1 MDAREEREK
10 RLKRLRRK
18 RMATVA
24 VFCLILAGLGC
35 GYAAARRYRI
45 KKATEAAEK
54 KQEETKNNTFVVT
67 EFTLV
72 DATAM
77 ELINENGTFCF
88 EWEYIKEEEH
98 IGGWVKTDE
107 RDFPTKA
114 TAVQGA
120 IGSVCLLKGSVKI
133 PAEEVDPE
141 KFGLADSKMRIK
153 VFLKDGTEPVFTF
166 GAQAPYE
173 AGYYLRQ
180 ESTGDVYLVDNDVF
194 TKCHLTICDFA
205 MSEIFPTTQPG
216 NITEVTVA
224 VKGKEPRSYT
234 RTVNEDGTTSYPSIF
249 VDCTTFVASTF
260 VEYNCKDFAK
270 YGLEEPFATVRVY
283 YNDIQ
288 KDEET
293 GENAMV
299 PCQMFVEFG
308 NKTESGNY
316 YVRVNGSNYV
326 YIMTE
331 SFADLLLVEK

>member
-18 RMATVA
+18 KMVTVA
-24 VFCLILAGLGC
+24 VFCLILAGLGF

-54 KQEETKNNTFVVT
+54 KLEEIKNNTFSVT
-67 EFTLV
+67 DFSLG

-88 EWEYIKEEEH
+88 EWVYTNEEKH

-107 RDFPTKA
+107 EDFPTKA

-120 IGSVCLLKGSVKI
+120 IGSVCLLKGSMKI
-133 PAEEVDPE
+133 PAEEVEPE
-141 KFGLADSKMRIK
+141 KFGLTDSQTRIK

-173 AGYYLRQ
+173 TGYYLRQ

-194 TKCHLTICDFA
+194 TKCHLTLFDFA
-205 MSEIFPTTQPG
+205 MSEDFPTTQPG
-216 NITEVTVA
+216 NITEVMIE
-224 VKGKEPRSYT
+224 VKGKEPRSYA
-234 RTVNEDGTTSYPSIF
+234 RTINDDGTASYPPLF
-249 VDCTTFVASTF
+249 ANCTTFVASKF

-283 YNDIQ
+283 YNDIL

-293 GENAMV
+293 GESATV
-299 PCQMFVEFG
+299 PCLMFAEFG

-316 YVRVNGSNYV
+316 YVRINGSNYV

-331 SFADLLLVEK
+331 GFADLLLSED